1 MADTEVIYD
10 PRYLAGIVLFN
21 QGDFFEAHE
30 VWEDLWMDT
39 AGPDKQFYQ
48 GLIQAAVGLCHFC
61 NGNVRGAIKLY
72 HSSRD
77 YLNRYPSPHF
87 GLDLNQFHVRMHDCF
102 ARLLEAEEPDRSIE
116 PEMEL
121 VPEIELDPPP
131 DSWPD
136 PAEYLHEDT

>member
-1 MADTEVIYD
+1 MADTELEYD

-21 QGDFFEAHE
+21 RGDFFEAHE
-30 VWEDLWMDT
+30 VWESLWMDT

-48 GLIQAAVGLCHFC
+48 GLIQVAVGLCHFC

-77 YLNRYPSPHF
+77 YLSKYPSPHY
-87 GLDLNQFHVRMHDCF
+87 GLDLERFRGQLQTCF
-102 ARLLEAEEPDRSIE
+102 AELLAAAEPDRRIE
-116 PEMEL
+116 PDMEL

-131 DSWPD
+131 AEWPE
-136 PAEYLHEDT
+136 PAEYLDEEA